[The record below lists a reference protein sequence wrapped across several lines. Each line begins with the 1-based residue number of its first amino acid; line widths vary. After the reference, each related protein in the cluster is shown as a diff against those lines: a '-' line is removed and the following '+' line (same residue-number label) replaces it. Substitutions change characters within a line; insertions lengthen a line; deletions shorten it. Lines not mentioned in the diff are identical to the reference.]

1 MKYPSY
7 SIMPRSFEIA
17 PLTKKRHR
25 TSWISTVLDAL
36 YEARRRQAI
45 RDIRRHQHLFRR
57 PKHIALH
64 EQAVEKRRTLP
75 TDKQAAAPGSFSLPS
90 IMMQGALIA
99 VLALFFALLLRVLD

>member
-1 MKYPSY
+1 MRYPFY
-7 SIMPRSFEIA
+7 SIMDRAFEVAA
-17 PLTKKRHR
+17 PNTPTDR
-25 TSWISTVLDAL
+25 TSWITAALDAL

-99 VLALFFALLLRVLD
+99 VLALFF